1 MNKVKKNKKGLSIF
15 LIVIDAC
22 VIICFF
28 LAYGPFSF
36 FRDFLVT
43 TAMTTMNHRYFAY
56 VLYNEDM
63 VEKILDSNKVVET
76 EESTDTSIINTTL
89 SEDTGV
95 YESIYEEQILKRNK
109 GNDVYKIVNI
119 KGSSWSGYM
128 VVVYDPARLRLVFSK
143 KYGKGGDYVSTIAED
158 NNAYIAVNASG
169 VQTQVGVNRITG
181 TAILDGKIK
190 DQGRTI
196 NKGGGLIGFT
206 KDNVLVLTKKSAS
219 EAIKE
224 FNMDRA
230 VQFGPFLVVNGKMSK
245 FEGNG
250 GWGIA
255 NRTAIGQRQ
264 DGIVLIMVIDGR
276 NSKSIGISMKE
287 LAELF
292 VKYKAYNAS
301 NLDGGGSSI
310 LYGKETFTSKGKVI
324 NTPVGYGYSG
334 ERRLPNAWA
343 ILPEEGDIKDE

>member
-1 MNKVKKNKKGLSIF
+1 MSKVKKNKNGFSKF
-15 LIVIDAC
+15 LIVIDTLA
-22 VIICFF
+22 IICFF
-28 LAYGPFSF
+28 LAYGPFTF

-56 VLYNEDM
+56 VLYSEDM
-63 VEKILDSNKVVET
+63 VKEVLDNNKVVET
-76 EESTDTSIINTTL
+76 NESTDTSIINTNAG
-89 SEDTGV
+89 EDTGV
-95 YESIYEEQILKRNK
+95 YESIYEEQILKRDK
-109 GNDVYKIVNI
+109 DNDIYKIVDI

-128 VVVYDPARLRLVFSK
+128 VVVYDPARLRLVFSS
-143 KYGKGGDYVSTIAED
+143 KYGKGGDYVSTMAEE
-158 NNAYIAVNASG
+158 NNAYVAVNASG

-181 TAILDGKIK
+181 VAILDGKIK
-190 DQGRTI
+190 DQGRAI
-196 NKGGGLIGFT
+196 NKGGGIIGFN

-224 FNMDRA
+224 YDLDRA
-230 VQFGPFLVVNGKMSK
+230 VQFGPFLVVNGKMSEFK
-245 FEGNG
+245 GNG

-276 NSKSIGISMKE
+276 TSKSIGISMKE

-301 NLDGGGSSI
+301 NLDGGGSSL
-310 LYGKETFTSKGKVI
+310 LYGKETLTSKGKVI
-324 NTPVGYGYSG
+324 NIPVGYGYSG
-334 ERRLPNAWA
+334 ERRLPNAWM
-343 ILPEEGDIKDE
+343 ILPEEGDLKDE